1 MMSRFPNPRSQSANT
16 TRPDATARTSCPEGE
31 RMNRPFHEGPPRRF
45 DGGDLG
51 VPFPAPRL
59 ELFQPGEA
67 GAQLTD
73 ELGLRAGNIT
83 VVMQLARD
91 AAGLLAREQKFQS
104 ALLSVEITQ
113 GEQSPEAF
121 PARSYFR
128 LERLAAPQQCIEV
141 ALRRR
146 ASAPR
151 SAKRA
156 ARFRYGALGVP
167 QLVARFRAA
176 FFGLRD
182 FRAQPFDAR
191 SDGVELFRLALGER
205 QNGHNEENRSD
216 PDQFRALAWS
226 ATAWVR
232 ASTSAGSP

>member
-1 MMSRFPNPRSQSANT
+1 MLYLAALRVQLAGDARKHFAVLLLLFDQRGALGAPR
-16 TRPDATARTSCPEGE
+16 GL
-31 RMNRPFHEGPPRRF
+31 

-83 VVMQLARD
+83 VVMQFARD

-121 PARSYFR
+121 PARGDFR
-128 LERLAAPQQCIEV
+128 LERLTAPQQHIEV
-141 ALRRR
+141 TLRRC
-146 ASAPR
+146 ASAR
-151 SAKRA
+151 QSAKRA

-191 SDGVELFRLALGER
+191 SEGVELFRLALGER

-232 ASTSAGSP
+232 ASTSAGSPR